1 MVHGV
6 GDGQHQEQ
14 DGGEVVIG
22 KGGAGD
28 KYPGHQ
34 LGQIA
39 DENEQGLAAFA
50 PEDPVKYDF
59 ALTRFGIH
67 PVVNKKKL
75 PVKLEKKG
83 A

>member
-1 MVHGV
+1 MAELELCSRSSANLNAVL
-6 GDGQHQEQ
+6 E
-14 DGGEVVIG
+14 ITR
-22 KGGAGD
+22 AF
-28 KYPGHQ
+28 
-34 LGQIA
+34 
-39 DENEQGLAAFA
+39 AAFA